1 MNGRERKK
9 TEEEGAE
16 RKEDCYWI
24 WVAAMAS
31 HPADRGRGKE
41 KKRRGK
47 KKREG
52 SGCKYIC
59 IKELS
64 EKGGKIGKGSVLCC
78 AVCDGHRGGV
88 CDAPVCRR
96 SVPSP

>member
-1 MNGRERKK
+1 MIVIGFGWLQWRRIQLI
-9 TEEEGAE
+9 EEE
-16 RKEDCYWI
+16 
-24 WVAAMAS
+24 
-31 HPADRGRGKE
+31 E
-41 KKRRGK
+41 KKRK
-47 KKREG
+47 EEEKKREG